1 MCVCVSM
8 SLRKMSEFL
17 DGRDSATVCLS
28 TTHIK
33 TQTCRKS
40 KRNKSESLGA
50 KKRKIERKRK
60 CKILVAVE

>member
-1 MCVCVSM
+1 
-8 SLRKMSEFL
+8 MSEFL

-33 TQTCRKS
+33 RQTFRKS